1 MIFRKLLISICI
13 SVVAVNFVFS
23 QAKIFNPDDILI
35 GKTKQP
41 QVLLVGTFHFQYF
54 NLDVVKTAADKQVN
68 ILSPQK
74 QKEVQELVNYI
85 ARFKPTKIIIEGEP
99 GDTTWGNRYTRYL
112 AGKKILGKNEIEQ
125 LGFRLAKQ
133 FKLDTLYGADAAN
146 IYDDLFMSKDSI
158 ALRPTLLNIFSG
170 WGNDYKYKCD
180 KEICKRYDSLS
191 KYDEELNLKSTL
203 LSYFK
208 FLNTDKSLARNY
220 GSYFNG
226 DYFEQGDTR
235 GADALAMDW
244 YNRNLRIYR
253 NIQKATTSPNDRILV
268 LFGQGHVAIL
278 KQLFESDPV
287 YKLVKFNELN
297 NLKF

>member
-1 MIFRKLLISICI
+1 MNFKKALISAFIFLTVINSTFC
-13 SVVAVNFVFS
+13 
-23 QAKIFNPDDILI
+23 QTKIFNPDDILV
-35 GKTKQP
+35 GSSKQP

-68 ILSPQK
+68 ILSPEK

-99 GDTTWGNRYTRYL
+99 GDTTWSNRYKRYL
-112 AGKKILGKNEIEQ
+112 AGKKVLGKNEIEQ
-125 LGFRLAKQ
+125 LAFRLAKQ

-146 IYDDLFMSKDSI
+146 IYDDLFMSKDSV

-170 WGNDYKYKCD
+170 WGDDYIYKCD
-180 KEICKRYDSLS
+180 KEICRRYDSLQ
-191 KYDEELNLKSTL
+191 KYDETLNLKNTL
-203 LSYFK
+203 LYYFK
-208 FLNTDKSLARNY
+208 YLNSDKSLARNY
-220 GSYFNG
+220 GVYFNG

-268 LFGQGHVAIL
+268 IFGQGHVAIL

-287 YKLVKFNELN
+287 YKLVKFNELE
-297 NLKF
+297 KVK

>member
-1 MIFRKLLISICI
+1 MNFKKAIISKFILLFI
-13 SVVAVNFVFS
+13 VNVGFC
-23 QAKIFNPDDILI
+23 QTKIFNPDDILV
-35 GKTKQP
+35 GNARQP
-41 QVLLVGTFHFQYF
+41 QVLLIGTFHFQYF

-68 ILSPQK
+68 ILSPEK

-85 ARFKPTKIIIEGEP
+85 AQFKPTKIIIEGES
-99 GDTTWGNRYTRYL
+99 GDTTWNNRYKKYL
-112 AGKKILGKNEIEQ
+112 NGKKILGENEIEQ
-125 LGFRLAKQ
+125 LAFRLAKQ
-133 FKLDTLYGADAAN
+133 FKLDTLYGADAGA
-146 IYDDLFMSKDSI
+146 IYYDLFDSKDSV

-170 WGNDYKYKCD
+170 WGDDYKYKCG
-180 KEICKRYDSLS
+180 KEICRRYDSLQ
-191 KYDEELNLKSTL
+191 KYEESLNLKSTL
-203 LSYFK
+203 LNYFK
-208 FLNTDKSLARNY
+208 YLNSDKSLARNY

-253 NIQKATTSPNDRILV
+253 NIQKATASPKDRILV

-287 YKLVKFNELN
+287 YKLVKFNELGV
-297 NLKF
+297 K

>member
-1 MIFRKLLISICI
+1 MNFKKTLIATCIFLTVL
-13 SVVAVNFVFS
+13 NFAFC
-23 QAKIFNPDDILI
+23 QTKIFNPDDILV
-35 GKTKQP
+35 GNNKQP

-68 ILSPQK
+68 ILSPDK

-99 GDTTWGNRYTRYL
+99 GDTTWSNRYKRYL
-112 AGKKILGKNEIEQ
+112 TGKKVPGKNEIEQ

-146 IYDDLFMSKDSI
+146 IYDDLFMSKDSV

-170 WGNDYKYKCD
+170 WGDDYKYKCD
-180 KEICKRYDSLS
+180 KEICRRYDSLQ
-191 KYDEELNLKSTL
+191 KYDETLNLKNTL
-203 LSYFK
+203 LNYFK
-208 FLNTDKSLARNY
+208 YLNSDKSLARNY
-220 GSYFNG
+220 GVYFNG

-253 NIQKATTSPNDRILV
+253 NIQKATASPNDRILV
-268 LFGQGHVAIL
+268 IFGQGHIAIL

-287 YKLVKFNELN
+287 YKLVKFNELE
-297 NLKF
+297 KVK

>member
-1 MIFRKLLISICI
+1 MNFKKTLISTCI
-13 SVVAVNFVFS
+13 FLTVLNFAFC
-23 QAKIFNPDDILI
+23 QTKIFNPDDILV
-35 GKTKQP
+35 GNSKQP

-99 GDTTWGNRYTRYL
+99 GDNTWSNRYKRYL
-112 AGKKILGKNEIEQ
+112 AGKKVPGKNEIEQ
-125 LGFRLAKQ
+125 LAFRLAKQ

-146 IYDDLFMSKDSI
+146 IYDDLFMSKDSV

-170 WGNDYKYKCD
+170 WGDDYKYKCD
-180 KEICKRYDSLS
+180 KEICRRYDSLQ
-191 KYDEELNLKSTL
+191 KYDETLNLKSTL
-203 LSYFK
+203 LNYFK
-208 FLNTDKSLARNY
+208 YLNSDKSLARNY
-220 GSYFNG
+220 GIYFNG

-253 NIQKATTSPNDRILV
+253 NIQKATASPNDRILV
-268 LFGQGHVAIL
+268 IFGQGHIAIL

-287 YKLVKFNELN
+287 YKLVKFNELE
-297 NLKF
+297 KVK

>member
-1 MIFRKLLISICI
+1 MNFKKTLITTCIFLIT
-13 SVVAVNFVFS
+13 VNFVFCQS
-23 QAKIFNPDDILI
+23 KIFNPDDILV
-35 GKTKQP
+35 GNTKQP

-68 ILSPQK
+68 ILSAEK

-99 GDTTWGNRYTRYL
+99 GDTAWSNRYKRYL
-112 AGKKILGKNEIEQ
+112 AGKKVLGKNEIEQ
-125 LGFRLAKQ
+125 LAFRLAKQ
-133 FKLDTLYGADAAN
+133 FKLDTLYGADAGA
-146 IYDDLFMSKDSI
+146 IYYDLFDSKDSA

-170 WGNDYKYKCD
+170 WGDDYKYKCD
-180 KEICKRYDSLS
+180 KAICRRYDSLQ
-191 KYDEELNLKSTL
+191 KYDETLSLKSTL
-203 LSYFK
+203 LNYFK
-208 FLNTDKSLARNY
+208 YLNSAKSLARNY
-220 GSYFNG
+220 GAYFNG

-278 KQLFESDPV
+278 KQLFESDPA
-287 YKLVKFNELN
+287 YKLVKFNELSKGN
-297 NLKF
+297 

>member
-1 MIFRKLLISICI
+1 MNFKKVVSSTCIFLT
-13 SVVAVNFVFS
+13 AVNFVFCQS
-23 QAKIFNPDDILI
+23 KIFNPDDILV
-35 GKTKQP
+35 GNTKQP

-54 NLDVVKTAADKQVN
+54 NLDVVKTAVDKQVN
-68 ILSPQK
+68 ILSPEK

-85 ARFKPTKIIIEGEP
+85 ARFKPTKIVIEGEP
-99 GDTTWGNRYTRYL
+99 GDTTWGNRYKRYL
-112 AGKKILGKNEIEQ
+112 NGKKVLGKNEIEQ

-146 IYDDLFMSKDSI
+146 IYDDLFMSKDSV

-170 WGNDYKYKCD
+170 WGDDYKYKCD
-180 KEICKRYDSLS
+180 KEICKRYDSLQ
-191 KYDEELNLKSTL
+191 KYDEALNLKSTL
-203 LSYFK
+203 LNYFK
-208 FLNTDKSLARNY
+208 YFNTDKCLARNY

-235 GADALAMDW
+235 GADALAMGW

-253 NIQKATTSPNDRILV
+253 NIQKATTSSNDRILV

-287 YKLVKFNELN
+287 YNLIKFNELG
-297 NLKF
+297 KAK